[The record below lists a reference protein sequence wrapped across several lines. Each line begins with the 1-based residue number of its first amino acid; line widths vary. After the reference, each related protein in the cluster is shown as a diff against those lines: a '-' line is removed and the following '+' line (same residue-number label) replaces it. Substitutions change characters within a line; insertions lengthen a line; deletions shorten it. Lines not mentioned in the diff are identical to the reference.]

1 MWTANYLVLG
11 GEKIIAD
18 YFYAL
23 YYFSRVAQFDA
34 ELFEV
39 FL

>member
-1 MWTANYLVLG
+1 MK
-11 GEKIIAD
+11 KIIAD

-23 YYFSRVAQFDA
+23 YYFSRVDKFDA
-34 ELFEV
+34 ELSEL